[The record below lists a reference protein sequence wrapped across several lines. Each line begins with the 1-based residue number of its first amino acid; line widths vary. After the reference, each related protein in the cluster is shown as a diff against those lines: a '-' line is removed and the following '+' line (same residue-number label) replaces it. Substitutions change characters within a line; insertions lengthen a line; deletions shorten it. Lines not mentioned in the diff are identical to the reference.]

1 MITWQRTAGTVAL
14 AIFAAAAGVRAQEP
28 GTLRTQPDDSSQ
40 TARPETQEPGSKTPA
55 EKPQRIR
62 IGGSVEAAALTHQVV
77 PINPQL
83 AKQAH
88 ISGTVV
94 LHCIIARDGSVEQV
108 EYVSGPPLLLK
119 SAMDAVRQWVYRPTL
134 INGEAVEVD
143 TTVTVVFTLGDDAKN
158 STTGQSASAAAPAA
172 APSAIPAT
180 TAPATHSHETKAA
193 DISEEPYIY
202 EQVRGAM
209 RYENDGTGTRDIKAR
224 IKVQSGM
231 GIEKVGQLIFEYNS
245 ANEQLDIVRVQVTKP
260 DGRTVVSG
268 PDAVQDLSAP
278 VALQAPM
285 YSDARQKHVT
295 VAGLSVGDTLEYDVI
310 TTTVKPLTPG
320 QFWQTWKFVNDAP
333 CLDEQVELNVP
344 RNRLLKMKSP
354 PDVSPVAHA
363 EGDRQIYV
371 WKTSTAHAADT
382 PLPGFAK
389 PKGFDPT
396 ALLRGAQPLPYRSV
410 AFSTFENW
418 TQVGLWY
425 SQLEHERRAP
435 TAEVKAQA
443 DEIAKDATTEIA
455 KAQALYQW
463 VTRNIRYVSLSFGVG
478 RYQPHYAEEVLKNRY
493 GDCKDK
499 ATLLDALLDA
509 EGIHS
514 ATALIN
520 SKFDVDP
527 DVPAPSQFDH
537 AISYVSLGDKGIW
550 LDSTAQ
556 VAPFEYLLPKLRGKD
571 ALIVFSEPGAELRRT
586 PVDLQFSKYY
596 RLDVDGSVTKRN
608 VNVQIAFES
617 RGDLEV
623 LARAAALSLPASKL
637 AEVMTLGAKQSS
649 PDSTAS
655 FSDLKAGDPFDTTK
669 PFRVELRVKA
679 DLPENS
685 TTSTS
690 SSSKI
695 SKSDA
700 NDALK
705 LLLPEPP
712 SPPGPISVYGPK
724 ELVLKVKLDAPDAKE
739 LPKFQ
744 PAHVKTD
751 FAQFDATGSA
761 EGHVMA
767 MDLDLNIRVS
777 EISASQVPQ
786 YTHFRDDVLEKLN
799 NFIKSV
805 KSSKPAPGP
814 ATSAVSPSSA
824 DPSSPSDE
832 EEGRQLYASG
842 LKAFKAGNYHAA
854 VELLESS
861 TLHDPHNSSAFN
873 DLGRA
878 YMSLNELPQAV
889 AALRKATEVNPDDPY
904 AFNNLGLALMR
915 QQNFDEATTAFKK
928 QLEVNPDDR
937 FVHPN
942 LGRLYL
948 QTKEYE
954 RAVAEFEIAAKASP
968 DNAAI
973 NESLGNAYAK
983 ANQPEKAMKA
993 LDRALDLSPVPST
1006 QNSVAYE
1013 MAEMNLHLDR
1023 AESLVKT
1030 AIATVSAQ
1038 SNTADLSKLSV
1049 ADTRRMCELAAYWDT
1064 LGWIKFQESDMPQ
1077 AEKFI
1082 AAAWGV
1088 CEFPEIGDH
1097 LGQIYEKEGR
1107 KADAIVQYEI
1117 TLGKLFPMP
1126 ETRPRLTALLP
1137 PGTNVDARI
1146 KEEKA
1151 KREATEGIKFPNPGR
1166 VADNGELWLLLKPGP
1181 TVEAVQFIHGGD
1193 AMKKTATDI
1202 RAVHFPDAFP
1212 DSTAVTLIR
1221 RAWVTCSTYTHDCH
1235 TGLIPSDSVGSLQ

>member
-1 MITWQRTAGTVAL
+1 MVTWQRTAGAVAL
-14 AIFAAAAGVRAQEP
+14 LMFAATAGVRAQDSAAP
-28 GTLRTQPDDSSQ
+28 SNPTANSAQPASPPQQEQGSPAPTEDS
-40 TARPETQEPGSKTPA
+40 
-55 EKPQRIR
+55 QRIR
-62 IGGSVEAAALTHQVV
+62 VGGKVEAAALVHQVA
-77 PINPQL
+77 PIYPQL

-94 LHCIIARDGSVEQV
+94 LHCVIAKDGSVQQL

-119 SAMDAVRQWVYRPTL
+119 SAMDAVRQWVYKPTL
-134 INGEAVEVD
+134 VNGKAREVD
-143 TTVTVVFTLGDDAKN
+143 TTVTVVFTLGDDGKN
-158 STTGQSASAAAPAA
+158 PSTGQPALAAASAAAPSTQSQRAK
-172 APSAIPAT
+172 APNL
-180 TAPATHSHETKAA
+180 
-193 DISEEPYIY
+193 SEEPYVY

-209 RYENDGTGTRDIKAR
+209 RYENDGTGTLEIKAR

-231 GIEKVGQLIFEYNS
+231 GIEKVGQLIFEYS
-245 ANEQLDIVRVQVTKP
+245 AANEQLDIVRVQVTKP
-260 DGRTVVSG
+260 DGRTVISG
-268 PDAVQDLSAP
+268 PEAVQDLSAP

-295 VAGLSVGDTLEYDVI
+295 VAGLSIGDTVDYDVI

-320 QFWQTWKFVNDAP
+320 QFWQTWRFISDAP

-344 RNRLLKMKSP
+344 RNRSLKMKSP
-354 PDVSPVAHA
+354 PDVSPASHV

-371 WKTSTAHAADT
+371 WKTTTEQGADT

-389 PKGFDPT
+389 TKGFDPT
-396 ALLRGAQPLPYRSV
+396 TLLRGAVTPPFRKV
-410 AFSTFENW
+410 MFSTFESW
-418 TQVGLWY
+418 TQVGGWY
-425 SQLEHERRAP
+425 SQLERERRTP
-435 TAEVKAQA
+435 TGELKAQA
-443 DEIAKDATTEIA
+443 DEITKDATTDVA
-455 KAQALYQW
+455 KTQALYIW

-499 ATLLDALLDA
+499 ATLLDALLEA
-509 EGIHS
+509 KGIHS
-514 ATALIN
+514 STALIN
-520 SKFDVDP
+520 SKFDLDP

-556 VAPFEYLLPKLRGKD
+556 VAPFEYLLPQLRGKD
-571 ALIVFSEPGAELRRT
+571 ALIVFSENGAELRKT
-586 PVDLQFSKYY
+586 PADLQFSKYY
-596 RLDVDGSVTKRN
+596 RLDVDGSVTKRS

-623 LARAAALSLPASKL
+623 IARAAALNLPANKL
-637 AEVMTLGAKQSS
+637 AEAMTLGAKQSS
-649 PDSTAS
+649 GNSNAS

-669 PFRVELRVKA
+669 PFRVELRMNV
-679 DLPENS
+679 DVPETS
-685 TTSTS
+685 TTTTS
-690 SSSKI
+690 SSSKF

-712 SPPGPISVYGPK
+712 SPPGPLSLYGPK
-724 ELVLKVKLDAPDAKE
+724 ELVLKVNLDMPDAKE

-744 PAHVKTD
+744 PAHITTD
-751 FAQFDATGSA
+751 FGQFDAAGST
-761 EGHVMA
+761 EGHVVA
-767 MDLDLNIRVS
+767 VDLDLNIRVS

-799 NFIKSV
+799 NFMKSV
-805 KSSKPAPGP
+805 ESSKPAAAS
-814 ATSAVSPSSA
+814 ATSAVSASST

-832 EEGRQLYASG
+832 EEARQLYASG
-842 LKAFKAGNYHAA
+842 MKAFKAGNYHAA
-854 VELLESS
+854 VELLETS
-861 TLHDPHNSSAFN
+861 TARDPHNSSAFN

-889 AALRKATEVNPDDPY
+889 VALRKATEVNPEDPY

-915 QQNFDEATTAFKK
+915 QQKFDEATTAFKK
-928 QLEVNPDDR
+928 QLEVSPDDR

-942 LGRLYL
+942 LGFLYL

-954 RAVAEFEIAAKASP
+954 KAAAEFEIAAKASP
-968 DNAAI
+968 DDVTI
-973 NESLGNAYAK
+973 NERLGHAYAK

-993 LDRALDLSPVPST
+993 LDRALELSPVPSM

-1013 MAEMNLHLDR
+1013 MAEMNVHLDR
-1023 AESLVKT
+1023 AEGLVKT

-1038 SNTADLSKLSV
+1038 TNTADLSELSV
-1049 ADTRRMCELAAYWDT
+1049 TDTRRMCELAAYWDT
-1064 LGWIKFQESDMPQ
+1064 LGWIKFQEGDMPQ

-1082 AAAWGV
+1082 AAAWGL
-1088 CEFPEIGDH
+1088 CEFTEIGDH

-1117 TLGKLFPMP
+1117 TLGKLVVPP
-1126 ETRPRLTALLP
+1126 ETRPRLVALLP
-1137 PGTNVDARI
+1137 PGTDVDARI
-1146 KEEKA
+1146 RKA
-1151 KREATEGIKFPNPGR
+1151 KDKRGAADGIKFPNPGR
-1166 VADNGELWLLLKPGP
+1166 AADNGEAWLLLKPGP
-1181 TVEAVQFIHGGD
+1181 TVEAVQFILGGD
-1193 AMKKTATDI
+1193 AMKATATDI
-1202 RAVHFPDAFP
+1202 RALHFPDTFP
-1212 DSTAVTLIR
+1212 DSTPVTLIR
-1221 RAWVTCSTYTHDCH
+1221 RAWVTCSTYTHECH
-1235 TGLIPSDSVGSLQ
+1235 IGLIPADSVTSPN